1 MFYRAIRDTE
11 EKLIKIYSSND
22 KEMLSFE
29 TIKVSGPLFF
39 LAGNIYNTPLECKIE
54 NALIKSVSETMQ
66 ESAFCNATVVT
77 NYWARLPLI
86 APYKGAFI
94 LMLPRA
100 LALDLA
106 ENMLHLPVE
115 DIVDD
120 VLLDVVSE
128 MANTISGSFLRE
140 LFNDIIFELGL
151 PERGV
156 GWPDLEQEI
165 VASYIFEV
173 DHHTLSVVLAGN
185 DFTHLT

>member
-1 MFYRAIRDTE
+1 VKA
-11 EKLIKIYSSND
+11 LNP
-22 KEMLSFE
+22 
-29 TIKVSGPLFF
+29 KV
-39 LAGNIYNTPLECKIE
+39 E

-66 ESAFCNATVVT
+66 ESAFCDAVVVT
-77 NYWARLPLI
+77 NYWARLPLMS
-86 APYKGAFI
+86 PYKGAFV
-94 LMLPRA
+94 LMLPRE

-115 DIVDD
+115 DIVDE

-140 LFNDIIFELGL
+140 LFDDVIFELGL

-165 VASYIFEV
+165 VASYVFEV

-185 DFTHLT
+185 EFTNLT